1 MSIGQFTFTC
11 TFKVNSKLL
20 VKIYTSFDVIL
31 LFAGLYIY
39 LQSFYRSYKTQVINY
54 QLADILLH
62 SYTLLC
68 CVVNKLFIKFF
79 TISNIHEYVQII
91 FIYMYV

>member
-11 TFKVNSKLL
+11 TCKVNSKLL

-54 QLADILLH
+54 QLADPFYTHIL
-62 SYTLLC
+62 SYG
-68 CVVNKLFIKFF
+68 VW
-79 TISNIHEYVQII
+79 
-91 FIYMYV
+91 